1 MPDLS
6 TSKRKSSGAEN
17 VRTGTEYRGKLTRTG
32 NSTGFRFER
41 ALFTSHPEF
50 SGEVKARVIAP
61 GRMLVTAEGK
71 NPERTDPVMDA
82 FRAFLAQDISR
93 APEKIRPLDERLI
106 KRAEKLTKG
115 VSASFDEDLGSAL
128 SL

>member
-1 MPDLS
+1 MPARS
-6 TSKRKSSGAEN
+6 TLKRKYGSDED

-32 NSTGFRFER
+32 NSTGIRFER

-61 GRMLVTAEGK
+61 GRMLVTTEVEK
-71 NPERTDPVMDA
+71 QERTDPVMES
-82 FRAFLAQDISR
+82 FLAFLAHDTAC
-93 APEKIRPLDERLI
+93 APEKIRPLEVRLM
-106 KRAEKLTKG
+106 KRAERLTKG
-115 VSASFDEDLGSAL
+115 VSTNRDEDLGGTA